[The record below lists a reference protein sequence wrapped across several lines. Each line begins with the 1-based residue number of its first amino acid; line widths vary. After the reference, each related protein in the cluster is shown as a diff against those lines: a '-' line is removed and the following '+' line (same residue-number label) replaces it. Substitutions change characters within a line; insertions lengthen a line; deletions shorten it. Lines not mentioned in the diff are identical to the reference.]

1 MTVLD
6 RRPVTTALVG
16 WLATATG
23 KPCGDHR
30 LPTNLPAA
38 PTTPG
43 KKPDPYSIVYALD
56 GGGYWGPGLVAPDQA
71 ADWLYQVT
79 SVGYSPAQVQWLAD
93 AVKRTLLARSASGAF
108 QVAFPAVTGVV
119 IADRMPPEGSGAGGI
134 DIAGKHPDEVF
145 SIPERYVL
153 RAVPA

>member
-1 MTVLD
+1 MTVID
-6 RRPVTTALVG
+6 RRPITKALVP

-30 LPTNLPAA
+30 LPTNLPPP
-38 PTTPG
+38 PTERG
-43 KKPDPYSIVYALD
+43 RKSDPYTIVFALD
-56 GGGYWGPGLVAPDQA
+56 GGGYWGPGLTAPDQA
-71 ADWLYQVT
+71 ADFVYQVT
-79 SVGYSPAQVQWLAD
+79 SVGYSPEQVQWMAD
-93 AVKRTLLARSASGAF
+93 AVKRTMLARSSSGAF

-119 IADRMPPEGSGAGGI
+119 IADRMPPEGDGPGGI
-134 DIAGKHPDEVF
+134 DIAGRHPDEVF